1 MTINARLGFINI
13 STSDKIIWNIIKNLL
28 VPIWYKDESV
38 DSQLITITV
47 IIMLIILL

>member
-13 STSDKIIWNIIKNLL
+13 STSDKIIWNIIKNLFM
-28 VPIWYKDESV
+28 PIWYKDKTV
-38 DSQLITITV
+38 DIQLIPVTV